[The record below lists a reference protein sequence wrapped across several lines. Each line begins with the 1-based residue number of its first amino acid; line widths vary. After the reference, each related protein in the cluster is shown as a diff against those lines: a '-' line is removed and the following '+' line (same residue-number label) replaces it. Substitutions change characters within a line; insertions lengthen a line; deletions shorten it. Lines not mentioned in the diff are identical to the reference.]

1 MEKIKLILMYLGG
14 RLRRQFFMALP
25 EDEKD
30 FDKSRQY
37 YIAADSASQL
47 ITQLAGGTFLMT
59 LLSYAGLSDGVIGT
73 VLSLVTLGAVFQ
85 LLAMNRVQR
94 LPKFKLFVAASVLQK
109 IWFGVIFIIPLFV
122 VKGLELQI
130 LICGIF
136 LFAQIISQVGVPASM
151 DWIASLVPST
161 ERGKYF
167 SKKDAFAVFFTV
179 FGMFVMGV
187 LLDITK
193 GRHLKLGFLLIGIV
207 LILLALLNFISFVKM
222 KEPRTA
228 LMNAE
233 GKELH
238 GSLAKK
244 ELKKQ
249 TLEHNGIGREIRYA
263 FSSDRFRKA
272 LILNLLWTTAFYIG
286 MPFNN
291 SYQVKELGL
300 SYTYI
305 MLIILLTTILR
316 VVITPGIGKK
326 ADHSGSP
333 LMLLWSLTSMGIYYL
348 TMIFTVPEN
357 GKVFFT
363 IASIFSA
370 VGWSFIAIGLFNIQL
385 MCVDRTR
392 RMQQYTIL
400 SGVSGLYGFIISVVG
415 GVLVDY
421 FQKNRLLIGGRLI
434 FAQQWMNLLG
444 LLFVLLTMIYL
455 YIKVKP
461 LKPDH
466 DDEDGK
472 LNSLSQ

>member
-14 RLRRQFFMALP
+14 KLRRQFFMALP

-30 FDKSRQY
+30 FDKSRKY

-59 LLSYAGLSDGVIGT
+59 LLSYVGMSDGVIGT

-85 LLAMNRVQR
+85 LIAMNRVQR
-94 LPKFKLFVAASVLQK
+94 FSKFKPFVSASVLQK
-109 IWFGVIFIIPLFV
+109 VWFGVIFIIPLFSM
-122 VKGLELQI
+122 KELWMQI
-130 LICGIF
+130 IICSIF
-136 LFAQIISQVGVPASM
+136 LFAQIASQMGVPASM
-151 DWIASLVPST
+151 DWIASLVPSN

-167 SKKDAFAVFFTV
+167 SRKDAFAVFFTV

-187 LLDITK
+187 LLDVTK
-193 GRHLKLGFLLIGIV
+193 GKHLKLGFLLIGIV

-222 KEPRTA
+222 KEPRTR

-249 TLEHNGIGREIRYA
+249 SHESFGIRWEIRYA

-272 LILNLLWTTAFYIG
+272 LMLNLLWTTAFYIG

-305 MLIILLTTILR
+305 MLITLVTAILR
-316 VVITPGIGKK
+316 VAITPGIGKK
-326 ADHSGSP
+326 ADRSGSP
-333 LMLLWSLTSMGIYYL
+333 LMLLWTLASIGLYYL

-357 GKVFFT
+357 GKIFFT
-363 IASIFSA
+363 VATIFAA

-400 SGVSGLYGFIISVVG
+400 SGVSGLYGFLISVVG
-415 GVLVDY
+415 GVMVDC
-421 FQKNRLLIGGRLI
+421 FQKNRFLIGGRLI
-434 FAQQWMNLLG
+434 FAQQWMNLFG
-444 LLFVLLTMIYL
+444 LLFILLTMTYL
-455 YIKVKP
+455 YVRVKP
-461 LKPDH
+461 LKQEH
-466 DDEDGK
+466 DEEDGK
-472 LNSLSQ
+472 FSPHI